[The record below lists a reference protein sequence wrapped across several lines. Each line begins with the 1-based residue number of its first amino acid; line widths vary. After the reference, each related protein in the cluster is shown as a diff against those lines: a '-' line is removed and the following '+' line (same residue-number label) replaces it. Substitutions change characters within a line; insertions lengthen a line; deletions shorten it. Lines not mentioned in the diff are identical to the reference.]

1 MPHYRLLK
9 AVSAD
14 SREILEVDSQSAE
27 AALLDFGRQL
37 GTTLSFSGAAAPD
50 YIMQSRMKGE
60 VNFTNSKN
68 IDVFLRRP

>member
-14 SREILEVDSQSAE
+14 SREMLEVDSQSAE
-27 AALLDFGRQL
+27 AALLDFGLQL
-37 GTTLSFSGAAAPD
+37 GTTLSFSGDAAPD

-60 VNFTNSKN
+60 ANFANSKN
-68 IDVFLRRP
+68 IDVYLHRP